1 MSDAIKKVKENLL
14 FVKCFEPYDFTK
26 STGQL
31 ALQITFTN
39 GETLMLTTKSKKT
52 NVSASFD
59 FVDFKEYFDFVDF
72 LKSNNVPKK

>member
-1 MSDAIKKVKENLL
+1 MTESLKRVKESLL
-14 FVKCFEPYDFTK
+14 FVKHFEPYDFTK

-39 GETLMLTTKSKKT
+39 GDTLMLTTKSTKT
-52 NVSASFD
+52 NVFASYD
-59 FVDFKEYFDFVDF
+59 FEGFKEYFDFVDF

>member
-1 MSDAIKKVKENLL
+1 MTESIKKVKKNLL

-31 ALQITFTN
+31 AIQISFTN
-39 GETLMLTTKSKKT
+39 GETLMLTTKSTKT
-52 NVSASFD
+52 NVFASFD
-59 FVDFKEYFDFVDF
+59 FLDFKEFFDFVDF